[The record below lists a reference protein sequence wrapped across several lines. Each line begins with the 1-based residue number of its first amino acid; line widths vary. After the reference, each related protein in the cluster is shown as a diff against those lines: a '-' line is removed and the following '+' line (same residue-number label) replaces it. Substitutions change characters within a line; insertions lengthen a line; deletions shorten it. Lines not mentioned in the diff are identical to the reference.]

1 MGGETIRPSK
11 DVVSR
16 RVGDEIVLVHLE
28 SEEMYSLN
36 PTGARAWEL
45 LGEGRDRHAIEA
57 SLSDEYGIDRDEA
70 RRELEILLDELERSR
85 LVERA

>member
-1 MGGETIRPSK
+1 MGGEIRPSK

-16 RVGDEIVLVHLE
+16 RVGDEIVLVHLQ

-36 PTGARAWEL
+36 QTGARAWEL
-45 LGEGRDRHAIEA
+45 LGEGHDQDSIEA
-57 SLSDEYGIDRDEA
+57 TLSDEYAIDRNEA
-70 RRELEILLDELERSR
+70 RRELERLIDELESSR